1 MDAITLLP
9 QPAIVKPKRGRPVK
23 MTHAT
28 GEAAADDPPVLH
40 AAIELAEQ
48 IREAGNE
55 IERGRR
61 LPPGIAAA
69 MKEAGVFGMAMP
81 RVWGRPGAGPVDAVP
96 RNRGTGY
103 GGRFGRVVRDDR
115 L

>member
-1 MDAITLLP
+1 METITIPLQSP
-9 QPAIVKPKRGRPVK
+9 IVAPERAVTVKRAHTAGQ
-23 MTHAT
+23 AS
-28 GEAAADDPPVLH
+28 ADDSPVLH
-40 AAIELAEQ
+40 AAIGLAEQ
-48 IREAGNE
+48 IRSASEE
-55 IERGRR
+55 IARGRR
-61 LPPGIAAA
+61 LPPSMAGAV
-69 MKEAGVFGMAMP
+69 KKAGVFGMAMP